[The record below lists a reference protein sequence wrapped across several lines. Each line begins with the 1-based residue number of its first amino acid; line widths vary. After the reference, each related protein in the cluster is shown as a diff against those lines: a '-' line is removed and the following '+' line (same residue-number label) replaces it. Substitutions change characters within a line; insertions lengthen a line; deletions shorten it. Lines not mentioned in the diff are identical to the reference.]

1 MNVFAELIHSVYD
14 LKSYS
19 VFIKDR
25 KRKTFLFG
33 FLLVFLY
40 YLLTIIVPYAKFQ
53 TSTGGVMQL
62 ADEYIPDFIIE
73 NCTVTV
79 DGSMDREIGNAYIF
93 VNTDDYM
100 EEDEA
105 LYYLTNYEQV
115 LIMDSEKAIFQSDN
129 QFQSIYYSEIDPDLY
144 MTKTLLL
151 QEVAPYITTIIV
163 MGLIVIFVG
172 MELLFFF
179 VVLFVALLGMIV
191 ASCMQYHLTFGELY
205 KLGIYTRTTPLLI
218 KALVSFLPISIPFY
232 AVISMAISL
241 AYLAGA
247 IKHMKTPLL
256 ENGGLSFQSEQSGPQ
271 ENQGEL

>member
-1 MNVFAELIHSVYD
+1 MNVFAELVHSVYD

-19 VFIKDR
+19 VFMKDR

-53 TSTGGVMQL
+53 ISTGGVVKL
-62 ADEYIPDFIIE
+62 ADEYIPDFTIE
-73 NCTVTV
+73 NRTVTV
-79 DGSMDREIGNAYIF
+79 DSTLEREFGDTYIF

-105 LYYLTNYEQV
+105 LFYLTNYNQV
-115 LIMDSEKAIFQSDN
+115 LIVDSEKAIFQSDT
-129 QFQSIYYSEIDPDLY
+129 QFQSLYYSEIDPDLY

-151 QEVAPYITTIIV
+151 QEVGPYVTAIIAI
-163 MGLIVIFVG
+163 GLIVIFVG

-179 VVLFVALLGMIV
+179 GVLFVALLGMIV

-232 AVISMAISL
+232 AVISTAISL
-241 AYLAGA
+241 AYLTGA

-256 ENGGLSFQSEQSGPQ
+256 ENGGVSFQSDQPESQD
-271 ENQGEL
+271 NQGE

>member
-1 MNVFAELIHSVYD
+1 
-14 LKSYS
+14 
-19 VFIKDR
+19 
-25 KRKTFLFG
+25 
-33 FLLVFLY
+33 
-40 YLLTIIVPYAKFQ
+40 
-53 TSTGGVMQL
+53 
-62 ADEYIPDFIIE
+62 
-73 NCTVTV
+73 
-79 DGSMDREIGNAYIF
+79 
-93 VNTDDYM
+93 M

-179 VVLFVALLGMIV
+179 GVLFVALLGMIV

-256 ENGGLSFQSEQSGPQ
+256 ENGELSFQSEQSGPQ